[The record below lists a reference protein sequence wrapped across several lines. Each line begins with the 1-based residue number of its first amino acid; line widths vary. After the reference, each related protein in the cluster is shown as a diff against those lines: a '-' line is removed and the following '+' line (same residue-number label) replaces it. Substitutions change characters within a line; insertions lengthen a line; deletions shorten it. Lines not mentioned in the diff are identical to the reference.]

1 MKQVW
6 LYFIIIVAAI
16 FGSHW
21 LFKQLVV
28 KTTD

>member
-6 LYFIIIVAAI
+6 LYFFIIVAAI

-21 LFKQLVV
+21 LFKQFVL
-28 KTTD
+28 KQQY